1 MEVLRPFVNILLF
14 VVFFWFFGRNSL
26 EKYLKGDVIIS
37 RNTDR
42 MVDNI
47 QPGMNS
53 QQPKPNH
60 FITISPILAAIILV
74 ADVIEGYNV
83 EDCVKLM
90 EFEEFEMCLRNKGH
104 SLEDILISTNGQ
116 MNSTYRMT
124 SYGPEHV
131 LKLAQGQI
139 KSSLITIKEV

>member
-1 MEVLRPFVNILLF
+1 M
-14 VVFFWFFGRNSL
+14 
-26 EKYLKGDVIIS
+26 
-37 RNTDR
+37 
-42 MVDNI
+42 
-47 QPGMNS
+47 
-53 QQPKPNH
+53 
-60 FITISPILAAIILV
+60 V

-139 KSSLITIKEV
+139 KSSLITIKEDKFYLSLNNSLGYHIGFVDPHFHVTNLNPAATPLTFLKIGSETETWLYLKVINISTADFLALSDFL